1 MDLWHRCACS
11 LRRKRTKVALYAV
24 LSGRGGDPRGVW
36 LSRQPD
42 APADPV
48 FPSARGGRLGAD
60 AVPATRR
67 STHGDR
73 MSGLRV
79 AQREDRHTSH
89 PAARRGHGAAPARR
103 RPDGNRAVARATNQ
117 RSRQRCTCHADMRLK
132 ERALAHAT
140 ASGLVPD
147 RYRAPDPLL
156 AFLDALS
163 FFVAGLGIAEL
174 VADCAA
180 WLASPRAG
188 LLEETTVT
196 SSHSR
201 VLRRGVRG

>member
-1 MDLWHRCACS
+1 MERPENPHDVSSADWMKRATRQ
-11 LRRKRTKVALYAV
+11 LRATPGRGPLASVRMFAASEKDESALYAV

-36 LSRQPD
+36 LSRQPN

-79 AQREDRHTSH
+79 AQREDRHASQ

-163 FFVAGLGIAEL
+163 FLRG
-174 VADCAA
+174 
-180 WLASPRAG
+180 WTR
-188 LLEETTVT
+188 
-196 SSHSR
+196 HSR
-201 VLRRGVRG
+201 VGC

>member
-1 MDLWHRCACS
+1 MERPENPHDVSSADWMKRATRQLRATPGRGPWHRCACS

-36 LSRQPD
+36 LSRQPN

-117 RSRQRCTCHADMRLK
+117 RSRQRCTCMRTCGSKSARSLIPP
-132 ERALAHAT
+132 HP
-140 ASGLVPD
+140 ASFPIAIGLPI
-147 RYRAPDPLL
+147 RCWP
-156 AFLDALS
+156 
-163 FFVAGLGIAEL
+163 
-174 VADCAA
+174 
-180 WLASPRAG
+180 
-188 LLEETTVT
+188 
-196 SSHSR
+196 SSM
-201 VLRRGVRG
+201 L

>member
-1 MDLWHRCACS
+1 VDLWHRCACS
-11 LRRKRTKVALYAV
+11 LRRKRTKVALYALLRRDV
-24 LSGRGGDPRGVW
+24 VAILEASGCRDSQTHP
-36 LSRQPD
+36 LT
-42 APADPV
+42 
-48 FPSARGGRLGAD
+48 PSFRALGGRLRAD

-188 LLEETTVT
+188 LLEETTAA

>member
-11 LRRKRTKVALYAV
+11 LRRKRTKVALYALLRRDV
-24 LSGRGGDPRGVW
+24 VAILEASGCRDSQTHP
-36 LSRQPD
+36 LT
-42 APADPV
+42 
-48 FPSARGGRLGAD
+48 PSFRALGGRLRAD

-163 FFVAGLGIAEL
+163 FLRG
-174 VADCAA
+174 
-180 WLASPRAG
+180 WTR
-188 LLEETTVT
+188 
-196 SSHSR
+196 HSR
-201 VLRRGVRG
+201 VGC

>member
-1 MDLWHRCACS
+1 VDLGIGAHVRCVGKG
-11 LRRKRTKVALYAV
+11 RKSRCTPFCRDVVAILEA
-24 LSGRGGDPRGVW
+24 W

-89 PAARRGHGAAPARR
+89 PAARRGHAAAPARR

-163 FFVAGLGIAEL
+163 FLRG
-174 VADCAA
+174 
-180 WLASPRAG
+180 WTR
-188 LLEETTVT
+188 
-196 SSHSR
+196 HSR
-201 VLRRGVRG
+201 VGC